1 MKCLLNLSLLL
12 IGCPFFNPQQR
23 DLLDK
28 IRGSTVKSADKLR
41 LAILYALRYEGTAD
55 LDALKRELINGGVS
69 QQKTSLIDLILE
81 HCGKVL
87 ALSYINK
94 FVFELNF
101 ECVGWNFQAKRA
113 PGLFGDG
120 SFISR
125 MAKNLHTGLAG
136 VENVRS

>member
-87 ALSYINK
+87 ALSYIN
-94 FVFELNF
+94 
-101 ECVGWNFQAKRA
+101 
-113 PGLFGDG
+113 
-120 SFISR
+120 
-125 MAKNLHTGLAG
+125 
-136 VENVRS
+136 